1 MFSETKKTGG
11 ATMRKIRAYG
21 KQNRIPMSL
30 SNYIYDTDKGYEGA
44 KKTFI
49 DTINSQPFNGKKIA
63 AALNGTKNILRTFT
77 IASETNNTIILEA
90 TDFLGNVDCIRI
102 TEE

>member
-30 SNYIYDTDKGYEGA
+30 SNYICDNVKGYEGA

-77 IASETNNTIILEA
+77 VAGETNNTIILEA
-90 TDFLGNVDCIRI
+90 TDFIGNVDCIRI

>member
-1 MFSETKKTGG
+1 
-11 ATMRKIRAYG
+11 MRKIRAYG

-49 DTINSQPFNGKKIA
+49 DTINSQPFNGKKICD
-63 AALNGTKNILRTFT
+63 ALNKNSNALRTFAV
-77 IASETNNTIILEA
+77 ASETGDTIILEA
-90 TDFLGNVDCIRI
+90 TDYLGNKDCIRI
-102 TEE
+102 TEQ

>member
-1 MFSETKKTGG
+1 MSVANKQGG
-11 ATMRKIRAYG
+11 TTMRKIRAYG

-30 SNYIYDTDKGYEGA
+30 SNYIYDNDKGYEGA

-49 DTINSQPFNGKKIA
+49 DTINSQPFNGKKIGD
-63 AALNGTKNILRTFT
+63 ALNKNPKALRRFT
-77 IASETNNTIILEA
+77 VASETKGTIILEA
-90 TDFLGNVDCIRI
+90 TDHLGNVDCIRI